1 MLFRPTAGGNIAAK
15 MDTLETLPEKILIV
29 DDEPDIV
36 QFLAYNLKG
45 KGYLTA
51 TANDGV
57 EAIRKAKEFRPDL
70 ILLDVM
76 MPNKDGISTIRDL
89 RQMPEFAN
97 TVIILLTA
105 LSDEKNEIEGL
116 RVGADDYIA
125 KPIKPELLS
134 TRISAALRRLR
145 KEEDEQKLTFGDLE
159 INKTKYTV
167 SYKGEEISLA
177 KKEFELLS
185 LLASKPG
192 RVFLRN
198 EILQRVWGTEVI
210 VGDRTIDVHIRKIR
224 QKVGIDLI
232 TTVKGVGYKF
242 EMD

>member
-1 MLFRPTAGGNIAAK
+1 MEVFPG
-15 MDTLETLPEKILIV
+15 KILVV

-36 QFLAYNLKG
+36 EFITYNLKS
-45 KGYLTA
+45 KGYLIA
-51 TANDGV
+51 SARDGV
-57 EAIRKAKEFRPDL
+57 EAVRKAKEFRPNL

-76 MPNKDGISTIRDL
+76 MPNKDGIETIKEL
-89 RQMPEFAN
+89 RNLPEFDDTA
-97 TVIILLTA
+97 IIFLTA
-105 LSDEKNEIEGL
+105 LNDMKYEIEGL
-116 RVGADDYIA
+116 NIGADDYIT
-125 KPIKPELLS
+125 KPIKPELLV
-134 TRISAALRRLR
+134 TRIGSALRRFR
-145 KEEDEQKLTFGDLE
+145 KDETQDQKQTFGDLE
-159 INKTKYTV
+159 INKTKFTV
-167 SYKGEEISLA
+167 TYKDADIILA

-198 EILQRVWGTEVI
+198 EILQRVWGTDVI

-242 EMD
+242 EMP

>member
-1 MLFRPTAGGNIAAK
+1 M
-15 MDTLETLPEKILIV
+15 EVLPGKILIV

-36 QFLAYNLKG
+36 EFINYNLKS

-51 TANDGV
+51 TARDGV

-76 MPNKDGISTIRDL
+76 MPNKDGIQTIKEL
-89 RQMPEFAN
+89 RQLPDFQETA
-97 TVIILLTA
+97 IIFLTA
-105 LSDEKNEIEGL
+105 LSDEKAEIEGL
-116 RVGADDYIA
+116 KIGADDYIA
-125 KPIKPELLS
+125 KPVKPELLA
-134 TRISAALRRLR
+134 TRIGTALRRFR
-145 KEEDEQKLTFGDLE
+145 KDDDVENKLTFGDLE
-159 INKTKYTV
+159 INKTKFTV
-167 SYKGEEISLA
+167 TYKGQEMLLA
-177 KKEFELLS
+177 KKEFELLA

-224 QKVGIDLI
+224 QKIGIDLI

-242 EMD
+242 EMV

>member
-1 MLFRPTAGGNIAAK
+1 MEVFPG
-15 MDTLETLPEKILIV
+15 KILVV

-36 QFLAYNLKG
+36 EFITYNLKS
-45 KGYLTA
+45 KGYLIA
-51 TANDGV
+51 SARDGV
-57 EAIRKAKEFRPDL
+57 EAVRKAREFRPNL

-76 MPNKDGISTIRDL
+76 MPNKDGIETIKEL
-89 RQMPEFAN
+89 RNLPEFDDTA
-97 TVIILLTA
+97 IIFLTA
-105 LSDEKNEIEGL
+105 LNDMKYEIEGL
-116 RVGADDYIA
+116 KIGADDYIT
-125 KPIKPELLS
+125 KPIKPELLV
-134 TRISAALRRLR
+134 TRIGSALRRFR
-145 KEEDEQKLTFGDLE
+145 KDELQDQKQTFGDLE
-159 INKTKYTV
+159 INKTKFTV
-167 SYKGEEISLA
+167 VYKGEDITLA

-198 EILQRVWGTEVI
+198 EILQRVWGTDVI

-242 EMD
+242 DMQ

>member
-1 MLFRPTAGGNIAAK
+1 MQRI
-15 MDTLETLPEKILIV
+15 LETNMEVLPGKILIV

-36 QFLAYNLKG
+36 EFITYSLKG

-51 TANDGV
+51 TAKDGF
-57 EAIRKAKEFRPDL
+57 EAIRKAKDFRPDL

-76 MPNKDGISTIRDL
+76 MPNKDGIQTIKEL
-89 RQMPEFAN
+89 RLMPEFEETA
-97 TVIILLTA
+97 IIFLTA
-105 LSDEKNEIEGL
+105 LSDEKSEIEGL
-116 RVGADDYIA
+116 KVGADDYIA
-125 KPIKPELLS
+125 KPIKPELLA
-134 TRISAALRRLR
+134 TRIRTALRRSR
-145 KEEDEQKLTFGDLE
+145 KDDEQENKLTFGELE
-159 INKTKYTV
+159 INKTKFTV
-167 SYKGEEISLA
+167 TYQGNEILLA

-198 EILQRVWGTEVI
+198 EILQRVWGTDVI

-242 EMD
+242 EMA

>member
-1 MLFRPTAGGNIAAK
+1 MEVFPG
-15 MDTLETLPEKILIV
+15 KILVV

-36 QFLAYNLKG
+36 EFITYNLKS
-45 KGYLTA
+45 KGYLIA
-51 TANDGV
+51 SARDGV
-57 EAIRKAKEFRPDL
+57 EAIRKAKEFRPNL

-76 MPNKDGISTIRDL
+76 MPNKDGIETIKEL
-89 RQMPEFAN
+89 RNLPDFDDTA
-97 TVIILLTA
+97 IIFLTA
-105 LSDEKNEIEGL
+105 LNDVKYEIEGL
-116 RVGADDYIA
+116 KIGADDYIT
-125 KPIKPELLS
+125 KPIKPELLV
-134 TRISAALRRLR
+134 TRIGSALRRFR
-145 KEEDEQKLTFGDLE
+145 KDETQDQKQTFGDLE
-159 INKTKYTV
+159 INKTKFTV
-167 SYKGEEISLA
+167 TYKGEDITLA

-242 EMD
+242 EMP